1 MNGFTNKENIILKQ
15 CHEGPY
21 HTIVTD
27 LTNIEFNNLVKKLI
41 NNDDANTLITLTSIY
56 WDYNRDTIID
66 YFIKK
71 RNVELLLNFLDYC
84 NDFQTP
90 ENELNQTY
98 IINKLIETNDIEFIK
113 EILKTDKLYFLTDKK
128 EKERLIQLIN
138 KN

>member
-15 CHEGPY
+15 CQEGPY

-41 NNDDANTLITLTSIY
+41 NSDDANTLITLTSIY

-113 EILKTDKLYFLTDKK
+113 EILKNDKLYFLTDKK